1 MHFFQ
6 SATHLA
12 HVLENYIKPNKKN
25 LVHVYWPIEK
35 CELLKDDVVIV
46 DSPGIDTT
54 PCLVEEWIDGHCINA
69 DAFVLVV
76 NAESTLIDIVSILY
90 IFI

>member
-1 MHFFQ
+1 
-6 SATHLA
+6 LA
-12 HVLENYIKPNKKN
+12 HVLKNIIKPNKKK
-25 LVHVYWPIEK
+25 LVHVCWPKEK
-35 CELLKDDVVIV
+35 CGLLTDDVVLV

-54 PCLVEEWIDGHCINA
+54 SCLDEWIDDHCFNA

-76 NAESTLIDIVSILY
+76 NAESTLIDTVSIFY

>member
-1 MHFFQ
+1 M
-6 SATHLA
+6 
-12 HVLENYIKPNKKN
+12 
-25 LVHVYWPIEK
+25 VHVYWPKKK
-35 CELLKDDVVIV
+35 CRLLKDDVVIV

-54 PCLVEEWIDGHCINA
+54 PCLVDEWIDGHCINA

-76 NAESTLIDIVSILY
+76 NAESTLIDTVSILY